1 MPRQVHRSQVE
12 IWVSSPR
19 LGTYA
24 QRTAP
29 SRAVDEY
36 AWAVQLSAAYMELIC
51 HVEVLLRNVVHREL
65 TRQHS
70 NTAGAWF
77 DDRQYVRLSGPALR
91 SIRKAKG
98 RITSSGQTPTA
109 DRVVAGL
116 TFDFWRFL
124 FVAAHQVDVWTRVRH
139 GLKGLPGS
147 RRGTNHFAVFER
159 AVVDVYD
166 LRNRVA
172 HHEPIRLSTALQN
185 HESILLLAEYI
196 DPEARSWLESISRV
210 GPLLAARPGFPPRP
224 PSLQAYGRRKRR
236 NQR

>member
-1 MPRQVHRSQVE
+1 M
-12 IWVSSPR
+12 
-19 LGTYA
+19 
-24 QRTAP
+24 
-29 SRAVDEY
+29 DEY
-36 AWAVQLSAAYMELIC
+36 AWAVHFSAAYMELIC

-65 TRQHS
+65 TQQRS
-70 NTAGAWF
+70 NSAGAWF
-77 DDRQYVRLSGPALR
+77 DDHQYVQLSGPALA
-91 SIRKAKG
+91 SIRKARR
-98 RITSSGQTPTA
+98 RITSSGHTPTA

-124 FVAAHQVDVWTRVRH
+124 FVAAHQIDVWRRVRH

-147 RRGTNHFAVFER
+147 RRGTNHFAIFER

-196 DPEARSWLESISRV
+196 DPAARSWLESISRV

-224 PSLQAYGRRKRR
+224 TSSLQAYGRRKRR